1 MVQVFICLNR
11 ISCICNSH
19 FYLQSQDY
27 INIFKQFARITTT
40 QNNMLSD
47 SNFIETVSEE
57 VELLQSENCGNQEN
71 EPSPNNDNNPNQV
84 AKNNA
89 TSNVA
94 VPKRRLVGDRP
105 RLVDRTVSEGQLLV
119 PKKSIALQD
128 EEDRPD
134 FYEFR
139 AKDLLP
145 SKGGAGLTTKFL
157 KEVVEILVEYVQGT
171 FDRSTKILEFHHPN
185 ELRERLHLEIP
196 DKPENLDQILQDC
209 QNTLKYCVHTGH
221 PRFFN
226 QLSTGLDIIS
236 LAGEWVT
243 AAANTNMFTYE
254 IAPVFLLMERAIL
267 KKMREMVGYKDG
279 DGIFAPGGAVSNLYA
294 VQCARHKYVPS
305 CKRRGL
311 QSSSRNLV
319 LFTSEHSHFSLRR
332 AAAILGI
339 GTDNVVYVDTDVRG
353 KMKMEDLENK
363 IQQAI
368 ARGDKPFFVNA
379 TAGTTVLGAFDPINA
394 VADIC
399 EKYDL
404 WMHVDGAWGGGLLM
418 SRKHRHKLEGVH
430 RADSVTWN
438 PHKVMGALLQCSAI
452 LLKEDG
458 ILEDANSMRAPYL
471 FQQDKHYDVSY
482 DTGDK
487 AIQCGRHV
495 DVFKF
500 WLMWRAKGT
509 RGFENHINKLF
520 DLAQYLLEKLKS
532 REGFKVVHEKP
543 EYTNV
548 CFWYIPPSLR
558 SMEEGTEKQ
567 LRLHKVAPAIKG
579 RMMATGT
586 LMVGYQPLG
595 DKVNFFRSVFSNPAA
610 TKSDVDFLLDELERL
625 GRDL

>member
-1 MVQVFICLNR
+1 M
-11 ISCICNSH
+11 ISDTN
-19 FYLQSQDY
+19 L
-27 INIFKQFARITTT
+27 
-40 QNNMLSD
+40 
-47 SNFIETVSEE
+47 IETVSEE
-57 VELLQSENCGNQEN
+57 AELLQTENNTEQRENQDVSDN
-71 EPSPNNDNNPNQV
+71 LTSTTNNRPNQG
-84 AKNNA
+84 KNVGNPPA
-89 TSNVA
+89 
-94 VPKRRLVGDRP
+94 PRRRVIGDRP

-119 PKKSIALQD
+119 PKKNLRQQD
-128 EEDRPD
+128 SEEDHPD

-145 SKGGAGLTTKFL
+145 CKGGAGLTTKFL
-157 KEVVEILVEYVQGT
+157 KEVLEVILEYVQGT
-171 FDRSTKILEFHHPN
+171 FDRSSKILEFHHPN

-196 DKPENLDQILQDC
+196 DKAENLDQILQDC

-221 PRFFN
+221 PRYFN
-226 QLSTGLDIIS
+226 QLSTGLDVIS
-236 LAGEWVT
+236 MAGEWLT

-254 IAPVFLLMERAIL
+254 IAPVFTLMERAIL
-267 KKMREMVGYKDG
+267 KKMREIIGYKDG
-279 DGIFAPGGAVSNLYA
+279 DGIFAPGGAISNLYA
-294 VQCARHKYVPS
+294 VMCARHKYVPS

-311 QSSSRNLV
+311 SGAPNLV

-339 GTDNVVYVDTDVRG
+339 GTDNVVYIDTDKRG
-353 KMKMEDLENK
+353 KMSLEDLENK

-379 TAGTTVLGAFDPINA
+379 TAGTTVLGAFDPLNA

-404 WMHVDGAWGGGLLM
+404 WMHVDGAWGGGVLM
-418 SRKHRHKLEGVH
+418 SRKHRHKLDGIH

-438 PHKVMGALLQCSAI
+438 PHKLMGVLLQCSAI
-452 LLKEDG
+452 LIKEDG
-458 ILEDANSMRAPYL
+458 ILEDCNSMRAPYL

-487 AIQCGRHV
+487 TMQCGRHV

-509 RGFENHINKLF
+509 RGFENHVNKLF
-520 DLAQYLLEKLKS
+520 ELAGYLLEKLKS
-532 REGFKVVHEKP
+532 REGFKLVHEKP
-543 EYTNV
+543 EHTNV
-548 CFWYIPPSLR
+548 CYWYIPPSLR
-558 SMEEGTEKQ
+558 AMEEGTEKQ
-567 LRLHKVAPAIKG
+567 LLLHKVAPAIKA

-595 DKVNFFRSVFSNPAA
+595 DKVNFFRMVFSNPAA
-610 TKSDVDFLLDELERL
+610 TKADVDFLLDETERL